1 MGRKAIPNAEE
12 KILREVIALSRIHSI
27 KKIST
32 IDIAYRMKVSE
43 SVIFKRFPTK
53 EKLLCEAFWYSFK
66 QIGDID
72 YMILL
77 SDSSTK
83 ELKLK
88 EFKKA
93 TDFLSDKILE
103 ANYITAYLTSEYF
116 NLSVLGHIEAFN
128 LTEMRSRYSTISDDE
143 FLVFI
148 RQYFVSLI
156 TYANAKA
163 VGNESDVFA
172 FQLMPEV
179 KR

>member
-27 KKIST
+27 RKIST

-53 EKLLCEAFWYSFK
+53 EKLLREAFYHSFK
-66 QIGDID
+66 QIGNID
-72 YMILL
+72 YTILL
-77 SDSSTK
+77 SNNKTK
-83 ELKLK
+83 ELKLE

-93 TDFLSDKILE
+93 TDFLSNKILE
-103 ANYITAYLTSEYF
+103 ANYITTYLTSEYF
-116 NLSVLGHIEAFN
+116 NLSDFKQIDSIN
-128 LTEMRSRYSTISDDE
+128 LTEIRNGYSTINDGE
-143 FLVFI
+143 FLIFI
-148 RQYFVSLI
+148 KQYFVSLVA
-156 TYANAKA
+156 YANAKA
-163 VGNESDVFA
+163 AGNKSDDFA